1 MGYEDLHRIWRHGS
15 RRLAVLA
22 AVVLMVSTWFGVTRA
37 SAATLTVCPSGCA
50 YTQIAP
56 AVAAANSG
64 DTVNVAAGTYQGGFT
79 IDQNLT
85 LTGAGAQKTIISGGG
100 PVITVGMFGATTEPT
115 VAIRGVTITGGV
127 TGSSPVSTAYV
138 GEDGVIALGGG
149 IFVPP
154 AANFATG
161 ATVTISNSVITGN
174 TAAPTTSVDAG
185 FSCGIQDCRF
195 AQAGGGGIDNWGTL
209 AVANTTV
216 SNNESAGPFTSDAD
230 GAGIYT
236 QQGALTVNNSVVT
249 GNRTIATAPDGRF
262 AEGAGIMVDFSFSP
276 SGATATLSVQN
287 SVVSGNSSSLTNN
300 TLPSSVGVQSGM
312 NANAGGIHVGDG
324 IPTTVSNTAIT
335 GNSATATDTQGEPS
349 AIDAGVIVGASPLV
363 MRNTQ
368 IDDNAATTTSLT
380 SADVG
385 PGGSAIELDGGGTIS
400 STTIDDNLATS
411 VSTGGTADTN
421 GGLAVFNFSGDP
433 ELVTMQNSVISGN
446 ITKSIST
453 TGPAMIEG
461 GGVFNNSLLLMRNVQ
476 VSGNVARAEGPTGA
490 AQGGGIWNGLDV
502 ITGALPP
509 VQLTLVNTSV
519 TRNVLEGSAGISLQ
533 GGGLFTTSPVTLTNT
548 QIALN
553 RPDQCVGCQGM
564 QAAALHRAR
573 DDRGHRYM
581 STLLR
586 QLHK

>member
-22 AVVLMVSTWFGVTRA
+22 AVVLMVSAWFGVTRA

-56 AVAAANSG
+56 AVAAASSG
-64 DTVNVAAGTYQGGFT
+64 DTVNVAAGSYHGGFT

-85 LTGAGAQKTIISGGG
+85 LTGAGAHKTIISGGG

-127 TGSSPVSTAYV
+127 TGSSPV
-138 GEDGVIALGGG
+138 EDGVIALGGG

-209 AVANTTV
+209 TVANTTV
-216 SNNESAGPFTSDAD
+216 SNNESAGAFTSDAD

-249 GNRTIATAPDGRF
+249 GNRTIAAAPDGRF

-287 SVVSGNSSSLTNN
+287 SVVSNNSSSLTNN
-300 TLPSSVGVQSGM
+300 TLPSSVAVQSGM

-324 IPTTVSNTAIT
+324 IPTTVSNSAIT
-335 GNSATATDTQGEPS
+335 GNSATATDTQGEPF
-349 AIDAGVIVGASPLV
+349 AIDAAMIVGASPLV
-363 MRNTQ
+363 MRNTH

-385 PGGSAIELDGGGTIS
+385 PEGSAIELDGGGTIS
-400 STTIDDNLATS
+400 NTTIEDNLATS

-421 GGLAVFNFSGDP
+421 GGLAVFNF
-433 ELVTMQNSVISGN
+433 
-446 ITKSIST
+446 
-453 TGPAMIEG
+453 
-461 GGVFNNSLLLMRNVQ
+461 
-476 VSGNVARAEGPTGA
+476 
-490 AQGGGIWNGLDV
+490 
-502 ITGALPP
+502 
-509 VQLTLVNTSV
+509 
-519 TRNVLEGSAGISLQ
+519 TR
-533 GGGLFTTSPVTLTNT
+533 
-548 QIALN
+548 
-553 RPDQCVGCQGM
+553 
-564 QAAALHRAR
+564 
-573 DDRGHRYM
+573 
-581 STLLR
+581 
-586 QLHK
+586 

>member
-22 AVVLMVSTWFGVTRA
+22 AVVLMVSAWFGVTRA

-56 AVAAANSG
+56 AVAAASSG
-64 DTVNVAAGTYQGGFT
+64 DTVNVAAGSYHGGFT
-79 IDQNLT
+79 INQNLS
-85 LTGAGAQKTIISGGG
+85 LTGAGAHKTIISGGG

-115 VAIRGVTITGGV
+115 VAIRGVTVTGGV
-127 TGSSPVSTAYV
+127 TGSSPVSTADV

-209 AVANTTV
+209 TVANTTV
-216 SNNESAGPFTSDAD
+216 SNNESAGAFTSDAD

-249 GNRTIATAPDGRF
+249 GNRTIAAAPAGRF

-287 SVVSGNSSSLTNN
+287 SVVSNNSSSLTNN
-300 TLPSSVGVQSGM
+300 TLPSSVAVQSGM

-335 GNSATATDTQGEPS
+335 GNSATATDTQGEPF
-349 AIDAGVIVGASPLV
+349 AIDAAMIVGASPLV
-363 MRNTQ
+363 MRNTH

-385 PGGSAIELDGGGTIS
+385 PDGSAIELDGGGTIS
-400 STTIDDNLATS
+400 NTTIEDNLATS

-433 ELVTMQNSVISGN
+433 ELVTVQNSVISGN
-446 ITKSIST
+446 ITKSISA

-519 TRNVLEGSAGISLQ
+519 TRNVLEGSASISLQ

-564 QAAALHRAR
+564 QAAALHPAR
-573 DDRGHRYM
+573 DDRGHRNL
-581 STLLR
+581 STSLR